1 MDTEPI
7 RQYSVRCLGD
17 VKMIPIAAYEV
28 NPIKATIGHPG
39 DEIDAKGH
47 INDLLLV
54 VCRAIALEK
63 LKALDVAVRTLH
75 R

>member
-1 MDTEPI
+1 MDTEPVP
-7 RQYSVRCLGD
+7 QYSVRRLGN

-39 DEIDAKGH
+39 NKIDAEGH

-54 VCRAIALEK
+54 VCRTIALEK